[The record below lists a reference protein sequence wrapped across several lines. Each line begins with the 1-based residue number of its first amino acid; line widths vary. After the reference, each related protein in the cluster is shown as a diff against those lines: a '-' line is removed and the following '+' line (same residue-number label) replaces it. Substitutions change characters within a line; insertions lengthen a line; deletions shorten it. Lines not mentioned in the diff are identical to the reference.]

1 MGKLKHALR
10 RLAKSPTSTAIALVT
25 LALAI
30 GVNTAVFSMMDG
42 FLLRALPYPQPDR
55 IAAIVVHTEVIHS
68 GASKPGAGKVVSDEN
83 DSFDGS
89 SWNLLNASLDGVT
102 LASWGG
108 SGGVNLRAAAG
119 IRYVTGGRV
128 SARYFD
134 VLGVPLYIGRGF
146 SAEEDRPHG
155 PPVVVL

>member
-30 GVNTAVFSMMDG
+30 GVNTAVFIMLDG
-42 FLLRALPYPQPDR
+42 FLLRGLPYPQPDR
-55 IAAIVVHTEVIHS
+55 IAAIVVHTEGIN
-68 GASKPGAGKVVSDEN
+68 PGANKATFDEN

-89 SWNLLNASLDGVT
+89 SWNLLKASLDGVT

-108 SGGVNLRAAAG
+108 SGGVNLRAGASV
-119 IRYVTGGRV
+119 R
-128 SARYFD
+128 
-134 VLGVPLYIGRGF
+134 
-146 SAEEDRPHG
+146 
-155 PPVVVL
+155 